1 MTKMSVRTQAC
12 TLFEK
17 IWQRH
22 VVADLSDGFYL
33 LFVDRHF
40 VNDLAARAFMT
51 LKGRGLRV
59 RNPELTFATPDH
71 TIATLWNRE
80 QRRDD
85 ENPYVL
91 NLRESTAES
100 RVRLFDLDE
109 KAQGIIHLVAAEQG
123 LALPGLTATCGDSH
137 VCTLGALG
145 TLGWGIGQSEVVHVL
160 ATQTSVQRKPKVM
173 RISIEGSVPPYISPK
188 DIMLYVIGRV
198 GVAGAA
204 GYAVEFAGSVIRKMP
219 LEGRFTICNMAIELG
234 ARYGLIAPDELT
246 YAYLQG
252 LPFAPKG
259 AAWETAVAQWRQLR
273 SDEDAV
279 FDRDISVDISQV
291 EPQVTW
297 GTSPD
302 QVIGISENIPARNG
316 SGDALMR
323 ALQYTGLES
332 GQPIKGT
339 PIDIVFIGSCTNSR
353 ISDLRIAAS
362 VVHGRKVA
370 PGVTAWVVPGSQEVK
385 RQAEAEGLNDIFE
398 AAGFQWGNP
407 GCSLCAGSGDQMR
420 EIAGPRQR
428 LVSTTN
434 RNFIGRQGPGS
445 RTHLVSPAM
454 AAAAAV
460 TGRITDVRELG
471 EHHG

>member
-1 MTKMSVRTQAC
+1 MSVRNQGR
-12 TLFEK
+12 TLFDN
-17 IWQRH
+17 IWQQH

-40 VNDLAARAFMT
+40 VNDLAARAFVT
-51 LKGRGLRV
+51 LKNRGLRV

-71 TIATLWNRE
+71 TVATLWNRAEARE
-80 QRRDD
+80 Q
-85 ENPYVL
+85 ENPYIV
-91 NLRESTAES
+91 NLRHSAAENG
-100 RVRLFDLDE
+100 VRLFDLDGE
-109 KAQGIIHLVAAEQG
+109 AQGIIHLVAAEQG

-145 TLGWGIGQSEVVHVL
+145 ALGWGIGQSEVVHVL
-160 ATQTSVQRKPKVM
+160 ATQTSVQRKPKAM
-173 RISIEGSVPPYISPK
+173 RISIEGNVPRYISPK
-188 DIMLYVIGRV
+188 DIMLYVIGRI

-204 GYAVEFAGSVIRKMP
+204 GYAVEFAGSVIRQMP
-219 LEGRFTICNMAIELG
+219 MEGRFTVCNMAIELG
-234 ARYGLIAPDELT
+234 ARYGLIAPDEFT

-252 LPFAPKG
+252 LPFAPRG
-259 AAWETAVAQWRQLR
+259 SAWETAVRHWRQMG
-273 SDEDAV
+273 SGEDAV
-279 FDRDISVDISQV
+279 FDRDISVDISNV
-291 EPQVTW
+291 EPQITW

-302 QVIGISENIPARNG
+302 QVIGISEAVPARIG
-316 SGDALMR
+316 AGEAALER

-353 ISDLRIAAS
+353 ISDLRAAAS
-362 VVHGRKVA
+362 IAQGRRVA
-370 PGVTAWVVPGSQEVK
+370 PGVIAWVVPGSQEVK
-385 RQAEAEGLNDIFE
+385 RQAEAEGLNHIFE
-398 AAGFQWGNP
+398 TAGFQWGNP

-420 EIAGPRQR
+420 EIAGPRKR

-434 RNFIGRQGPGS
+434 RNFAGRQGPGS

-471 EHHG
+471 DRHG